1 MRMSELIA
9 EMISQR
15 DPDHSCFTTHLI
27 EVLAKPKSGI
37 KLVLGFGCDAGPRC
51 MRETRTSQL
60 STRQARSCFAYLFDG
75 KSMQIKQIRV

>member
-1 MRMSELIA
+1 MRMSELIVT
-9 EMISQR
+9 MINQG

-60 STRQARSCFAYLFDG
+60 STREARSCFAYLFDG